1 MKFNLTAPCKD
12 CPFRTDIP
20 SQEGWLGY
28 ERAEGISDAILDMDG
43 TFTCHKTTHL
53 ADREHQ
59 HCAGALIMCE
69 ANDKPNQMMRIA
81 ERLGFYD
88 RTKVK
93 MDSPVFTDPEYFA
106 EWHR

>member
-1 MKFNLTAPCKD
+1 MKFDLTAPCKN
-12 CPFRTDIP
+12 CPFRTDMP

-28 ERAEGISDAILDMDG
+28 ERAEGITEAILDMDG

-53 ADREHQ
+53 RDREQQ

-69 ANDKPNQMMRIA
+69 ANDKPNQLMRIA

-88 RTKVK
+88 HTKLK
-93 MDSPVFTDPEYFA
+93 KDSPVFTDPEDFA